1 MQLGFGPVTFW
12 AELSHLLII
21 VVDEE
26 LALKLQT
33 EIDLEMTKEDE
44 LEYPLSVKEY
54 LETGQFQVPSLPPLF
69 CVSS

>member
-1 MQLGFGPVTFW
+1 MGFGPVTFW
-12 AELSHLLII
+12 TELSHLLII

-44 LEYPLSVKEY
+44 LEHPLSVKEY
-54 LETGQFQVPSLPPLF
+54 LETGQFQVPPLLY
-69 CVSS
+69 SA